1 MRLMDL
7 ISWRHL
13 LSRSLRNRLRPYWN
27 SLLQKEQALRERSFY
42 KQFIRRGDLVFDI
55 GANVGGKTAA
65 FLAVGARVIAVE
77 PNPQCVSLL
86 KKMFHA
92 AIATGQLTIRPMA
105 VASEEGEIR
114 LSSFEGNSELTSG
127 SQDFLRYA
135 RGSGYHEVKTVEV
148 PAVTL
153 DNLILE
159 HGVPRFIKVDVEGM
173 DALVLRGLTH
183 APQLMSFE
191 YHRSAALWENTLAC
205 FSEGKR
211 LGYREANVTKYAEP
225 RLILRNWIPIAQTPG
240 YLLSADYKEDDWGD
254 VLLR

>member
-1 MRLMDL
+1 MQLIGLKRLL
-7 ISWRHL
+7 PRSARAL
-13 LSRSLRNRLRPYWN
+13 LRRRWDRLLHW
-27 SLLQKEQALRERSFY
+27 EQLARERSFY
-42 KQFIRRGDLVFDI
+42 KQFIRRDDLVFDI

-77 PNPQCVSLL
+77 PNPQCVFLL
-86 KKMFHA
+86 KNRFHA
-92 AIATGQLTIRPMA
+92 AVASGQLTIKPLA
-105 VASEEGEIR
+105 VGSEEGEIS
-114 LSSFEGNSELTSG
+114 LTSFEGNSELTSG

-135 RGSGYHEVKTVEV
+135 RGSGYHEMKTVKV

-183 APQLMSFE
+183 TPLLMSFE
-191 YHRSAALWENTLAC
+191 YHRSAPLWANTLAC

-211 LGYREANVTKYAEP
+211 LGYQEANVTKYAEP
-225 RLILRNWIPIAQTPG
+225 RLILRNWIPIAQTAA